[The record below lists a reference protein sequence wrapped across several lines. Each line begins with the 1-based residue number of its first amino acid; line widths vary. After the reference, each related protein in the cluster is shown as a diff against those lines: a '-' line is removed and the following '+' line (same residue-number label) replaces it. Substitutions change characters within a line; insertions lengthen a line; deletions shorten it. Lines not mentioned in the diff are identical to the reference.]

1 MLHDAIILWLKDVI
15 PHDNPIFAYLILLLL
30 DDHSDQSEGTVDPN
44 LRVEVESLIKSV
56 SFAAI
61 PLPSLLGYLTEN
73 TQSVIILSVSSHS
86 LILHLALQP

>member
-15 PHDNPIFAYLILLLL
+15 PHDNPIFAYLVLLLL
-30 DDHSDQSEGTVDPN
+30 DHSNQSEGTVDPN